1 MTRSES
7 REQAF
12 ILNFESQFSS
22 MPIEEIIESAGEIRE
37 LKTST
42 FARNLVTFAYQ
53 HGDEIND
60 KIACFTKKWDMKRI
74 SKVSLSVLQL
84 AISEMMLFD
93 DIPVSVTINEAVELC
108 KKYGGEDDF
117 SFVNGILGGIVKN
130 ERGAVLSEK
139 AAEEEENREE

>member
-12 ILNFESQFSS
+12 ILNFEAQFSDCE
-22 MPIEEIIESAGEIRE
+22 IDEIIELASEMRE
-37 LKTST
+37 FKIST
-42 FARNLVTFAYQ
+42 FAANLIHFTA
-53 HGDEIND
+53 ENREKINQN
-60 KIACFTKKWDMKRI
+60 IAALAKRWDMKRI

-84 AISEMMLFD
+84 AIGEIMRFD

-117 SFVNGILGGIVKN
+117 SFVNGILGSFVKTID
-130 ERGAVLSEK
+130 RTDGK
-139 AAEEEENREE
+139 EE

>member
-12 ILNFESQFSS
+12 ILNFEAQFSNS
-22 MPIEEIIESAGEIRE
+22 EIDEIIELAGEMRE
-37 LKTST
+37 FKATT
-42 FARNLVTFAYQ
+42 FARELLYYTAENREKINESIAAFA
-53 HGDEIND
+53 
-60 KIACFTKKWDMKRI
+60 KRWDMRRI

-84 AISEMMLFD
+84 AIAEIMKYD

-117 SFVNGILGGIVKN
+117 SFVNGILGSFVKTID
-130 ERGAVLSEK
+130 RKSEK
-139 AAEEEENREE
+139 GE

>member
-12 ILNFESQFSS
+12 ILNFEAQFSS
-22 MPIEEIIESAGEIRE
+22 LPIEEIIECAGEIRE
-37 LKTST
+37 LKIST
-42 FARNLVTFAYQ
+42 FAKELVTFACKNRE
-53 HGDEIND
+53 EIND

-74 SKVSLSVLQL
+74 SKVSLAVLQL
-84 AISEMMLFD
+84 AIGEIMNYD

-117 SFVNGILGGIVKN
+117 SFVNGILGSYVKSIDN
-130 ERGAVLSEK
+130 SE
-139 AAEEEENREE
+139 REEK

>member
-12 ILNFESQFSS
+12 ILNFEAQFSNNS
-22 MPIEEIIESAGEIRE
+22 IDEIIELACEMRDFKVSSFAKE
-37 LKTST
+37 LLQ
-42 FARNLVTFAYQ
+42 FAQENK
-53 HGDEIND
+53 DEIND
-60 KIACFTKKWDMKRI
+60 KIAALTVKWDMKRI

-84 AISEMMLFD
+84 AIGEIMNFS

-117 SFVNGILGGIVKN
+117 SFVNGILGSFAKTV
-130 ERGAVLSEK
+130 
-139 AAEEEENREE
+139 NR

>member
-12 ILNFESQFSS
+12 ILNFEAQFSDYG
-22 MPIEEIIESAGEIRE
+22 IEEIIELAGEMREFKISSFARE
-37 LKTST
+37 LLEFTAENREK
-42 FARNLVTFAYQ
+42 
-53 HGDEIND
+53 INET
-60 KIACFTKKWDMKRI
+60 ISSFTKRWDMKRI

-84 AISEMMLFD
+84 AIGEIINYQ

-117 SFVNGILGGIVKN
+117 SFVNGILGSYVKTID
-130 ERGAVLSEK
+130 RKSEK
-139 AAEEEENREE
+139 GE

>member
-12 ILNFESQFSS
+12 ILNFEAQFSDLGLD
-22 MPIEEIIESAGEIRE
+22 EIIELAGEMREFKISSFARE
-37 LKTST
+37 LLEFTTENREK
-42 FARNLVTFAYQ
+42 
-53 HGDEIND
+53 INET
-60 KIACFTKKWDMKRI
+60 IATFTKRWDMRRI

-84 AISEMMLFD
+84 AVGEIIKYD

-117 SFVNGILGGIVKN
+117 SFVNGILGSFVKTIDHKS
-130 ERGAVLSEK
+130 GK
-139 AAEEEENREE
+139 EE